1 MKREILF
8 RAKRSYDKKW
18 MLGNLII
25 DNEGEKHILPLD
37 WIEQC
42 GHHLL
47 IDSDEPLF
55 FDQDTF
61 GQFTGL
67 TDKNGVKIFEGDIIE
82 SDGRIYK
89 IRDFDD
95 LIEFYYWHRECVI
108 LEDYTTVVGNIH
120 DI

>member
-25 DNEGEKHILPLD
+25 DNEGEKHIVPFE
-37 WIEQC
+37 WFEQC
-42 GHHLL
+42 GHHLR

-61 GQFTGL
+61 CQFTGL

-82 SDGRIYK
+82 SDGRIYNM
-89 IRDFDD
+89 RDFDD
-95 LIEFYYWHRECVI
+95 LIELHYWHRECVI
-108 LEDYTTVVGNIH
+108 LEEHTTVVGNIH
-120 DI
+120 DV